1 MGAPTNII
9 GIARQQTVFAVKE
22 TTKGTL
28 AFPDAA
34 APFIVAAGYVDMNQ
48 NPSFSNSEEIRNSRD
63 VLSQFQDMTPAGSF
77 SLPLYVRPAGTAG
90 SAPMGDV
97 ALESLLGTKTVNSS
111 TSVVYSPG
119 MTKPSFSLWA
129 KKGHTMFFAA
139 GAVAEQMSVSAQNK
153 GGIKLDISGSFLR
166 LGWATRD
173 GVKVAASTGATSVT
187 VYDGKKFTVG
197 AVIHNATQSDHA
209 TNGYTVTAVNT
220 TTGVLTITPAI
231 ADADGWALDDIVE
244 GYLPAGTEVG
254 TPLES
259 RKTTATVGGVSKVA
273 QSISITYGDQVKMLD
288 DEMTTTGYPADYVE
302 SDRSVSGTISTYFR
316 QDDMAQFVDGLAGND
331 KAVAITFGDTA
342 GSKLEISMP
351 KCKLQ
356 VPKVSTSAPT
366 VNLSVDYTALG
377 TNGEDSIALTFK

>member
-28 AFPDAA
+28 AFPAA
-34 APFIVAAGYVDMNQ
+34 ADPFIVAAGYVDMNQ

-129 KKGHTMFFAA
+129 KKGHTMFFAS

-153 GGIKLDISGSFLR
+153 GGIKLDLSGSFLR
-166 LGWATRD
+166 LGWAGRD
-173 GVKVAASTGATSVT
+173 AVAATASAAATTVT
-187 VYDGKKFTVG
+187 VNDAKKYTIG
-197 AVIHNATQSDHA
+197 AVIQNVTKSDHG

-220 TTGVLTITPAI
+220 STNVLTISPALP
-231 ADADGWALDDIVE
+231 AGGWAISDVLE
-244 GYLPAGTEVG
+244 GYLPAGTDVG

-302 SDRSVSGTISTYFR
+302 SDRSVSGTMTTYFR
-316 QDDMAQFVDGLAGND
+316 QDDVAQFVDGLAGNN
-331 KAVAITFGDTA
+331 KAVVITFGDTA
-342 GSKLEISMP
+342 GSKLEVSMP